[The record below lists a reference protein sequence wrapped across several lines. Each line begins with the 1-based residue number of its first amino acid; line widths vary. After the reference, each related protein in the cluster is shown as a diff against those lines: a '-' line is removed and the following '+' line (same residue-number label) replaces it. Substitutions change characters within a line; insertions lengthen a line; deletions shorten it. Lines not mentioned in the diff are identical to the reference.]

1 MVQVSSGNAS
11 LKMLSERDKE
21 IGAGNELRGAGSGGS
36 IAGMENSVCGMFR
49 WRQAWHPRHS
59 KNEKDAGA
67 VGPRGFSSQER
78 RPSHLSLSGQ

>member
-1 MVQVSSGNAS
+1 MVQVSSGNTS

-21 IGAGNELRGAGSGGS
+21 IGAGNELRWGGVS
-36 IAGMENSVCGMFR
+36 IAGTENSVCGMYR

-78 RPSHLSLSGQ
+78 RPSHISLSGQ